1 VPAFTVLVLK
11 LELLVA
17 IHPVAKVSSPFLD
30 MSSVV
35 VSLAIPMAIG
45 TSFLWTCVAIIN
57 FPDSRNNLS
66 ELLADT
72 CIELNRVG

>member
-1 VPAFTVLVLK
+1 VPAFTVVVLV

-17 IHPVAKVSSPFLD
+17 IHPVAKVSRLCLD

-45 TSFLWTCVAIIN
+45 TTFLWTCVVIIN
-57 FPDSRNNLS
+57 SPDCRNNLS
-66 ELLADT
+66 ELLAHT
-72 CIELNRVG
+72 CI